1 MNGFLLL
8 LIAFGGGLI
17 SFFNP
22 CVAPLMPGFL
32 SYMAGT
38 SINDTSKRAR
48 LRNAITSVFFVL
60 GFAFVFSATGVLIS
74 YFATSIDPYLRV
86 LQIVGGI
93 VIIVFGLAIL
103 DIVQMPF
110 LKREFKVHLKRQR
123 MRYPGAFLFG
133 MVFAVGWTPCIG
145 PVLGS
150 ILTLVATNPATAFAQ
165 MIAYSLGLGLPFF
178 LTGLFLHEALALV
191 KRSDRVFRWF
201 NYVVG
206 VLLVFLGVLLVTG
219 WIAPFAGSVQ
229 SFFLDPSDHLAHL
242 FVRGR

>member
-1 MNGFLLL
+1 MNGLLL
-8 LIAFGGGLI
+8 LIIAFGGGLV

-38 SINDTSKRAR
+38 SITDASKRAR

-60 GFAFVFSATGVLIS
+60 GFALVFSATGVLIS
-74 YFATSIDPYLRV
+74 YFATSIEPYLRA

-93 VIIVFGLAIL
+93 VIIVFGLALL
-103 DIVQMPF
+103 DVVPMPM
-110 LKREFKVHLKRQR
+110 LKREFKLRLKRQH

-150 ILTLVATNPATAFAQ
+150 ILTLAAINPGWALAQ

-178 LTGLFLHEALALV
+178 LTGLFLHEALGLV
-191 KRSDRVFRWF
+191 KRSDKVFRWF
-201 NYVVG
+201 NWIVG
-206 VLLVFLGVLLVTG
+206 VLLIFLGVLLVTG
-219 WIAPFAGSVQ
+219 WFQPFSGFVNGFVLSPA
-229 SFFLDPSDHLAHL
+229 DHLRHL
-242 FVRGR
+242 FSHR